1 MGGVDL
7 IVTDLDGTLWHTD
20 DDIHPAATAALEEV
34 RRRGPPLLVATG
46 RRVTST
52 RVPLARLGAAPP
64 AVVLNGALGLDLAT
78 GERFH
83 RAPFTALQAT
93 RVLAGFRA
101 VGLDPCLYVDDPT
114 AEVLVSDAPSTNPG
128 HLAALGETA
137 AVAELDQAVRATT
150 VLGFSIIGAPRR
162 ELAPAASALEGAG
175 EVHLD
180 RAFDYPGLASM
191 TVAPLEQSK
200 WDGVVAYCIKCGLD
214 AARVLAVADGPNDV
228 ELLVNASVAVVPS
241 NAHPAALEQ
250 ADRLIPPAR
259 QGGWKAVLDL
269 I

>member
-101 VGLDPCLYVDDPT
+101 VGLDPCRAP
-114 AEVLVSDAPSTNPG
+114 VLSGRRRRGARQRRT
-128 HLAALGETA
+128 
-137 AVAELDQAVRATT
+137 LDQPRSSRRA
-150 VLGFSIIGAPRR
+150 GR
-162 ELAPAASALEGAG
+162 
-175 EVHLD
+175 D
-180 RAFDYPGLASM
+180 R
-191 TVAPLEQSK
+191 
-200 WDGVVAYCIKCGLD
+200 
-214 AARVLAVADGPNDV
+214 
-228 ELLVNASVAVVPS
+228 
-241 NAHPAALEQ
+241 
-250 ADRLIPPAR
+250 
-259 QGGWKAVLDL
+259 GGS
-269 I
+269 